1 MAVKGPKKFTS
12 EELKR
17 IQDHQDKLN
26 RIQIQFGQLTMT
38 KIRLENQE
46 NYLKEQL
53 TLLNKE
59 EANIAKDLT
68 DKYGKGSLDIET
80 GEFIPAE

>member
-26 RIQIQFGQLTMT
+26 RIQVQFGQLTMT

>member
-1 MAVKGPKKFTS
+1 MAVKGPKKFTA

-26 RIQIQFGQLTMT
+26 RIQVQFGQLTMT

-46 NYLKEQL
+46 NYLKE
-53 TLLNKE
+53 
-59 EANIAKDLT
+59 
-68 DKYGKGSLDIET
+68 
-80 GEFIPAE
+80 

>member
-1 MAVKGPKKFTS
+1 MAVKGPKKFTA

-17 IQDHQDKLN
+17 IQDHQNQLN
-26 RIQIQFGQLTMT
+26 RIQIQFGQLTMA

-46 NYLKEQL
+46 IYLKEQL

-80 GEFIPAE
+80 GEFVPAE

>member
-17 IQDHQDKLN
+17 IQNHQDKLN
-26 RIQIQFGQLTMT
+26 RIQVQFGQLAMT

>member
-1 MAVKGPKKFTS
+1 MAVKGPKKFTA
-12 EELKR
+12 EELQK
-17 IQDHQDKLN
+17 IQDHQGKLN
-26 RIQIQFGQLTMT
+26 KIQVQFGALTMS

-46 NYLKEQL
+46 TYLKEQL
-53 TLLNKE
+53 ILLNKE

>member
-26 RIQIQFGQLTMT
+26 RIQVQFGQLAMT

-80 GEFIPAE
+80 GKFTPIK

>member
-12 EELKR
+12 EELKK

>member
-53 TLLNKE
+53 ALLNKE

-80 GEFIPAE
+80 GEFVPAE